1 MKAAP
6 GAARAA
12 RRDKYPS
19 SCLLYPIHVMLLMLK
34 LAASKPKL
42 IIEFCAGR
50 GLLGKTVAAKMG
62 SDCYSCRAL
71 WIAWPGQIRDARAT
85 VEELRQSHDDASGKN
100 GQDGPPEGNR
110 EGKRAHDESPGRL

>member
-1 MKAAP
+1 
-6 GAARAA
+6 
-12 RRDKYPS
+12 
-19 SCLLYPIHVMLLMLK
+19 MLLMLK

-85 VEELRQSHDDASGKN
+85 VEELRQSHDDASGKTAKMDL
-100 GQDGPPEGNR
+100 QKEIEKVSAR
-110 EGKRAHDESPGRL
+110 TTRARVVCDRPRAWKNARGTR